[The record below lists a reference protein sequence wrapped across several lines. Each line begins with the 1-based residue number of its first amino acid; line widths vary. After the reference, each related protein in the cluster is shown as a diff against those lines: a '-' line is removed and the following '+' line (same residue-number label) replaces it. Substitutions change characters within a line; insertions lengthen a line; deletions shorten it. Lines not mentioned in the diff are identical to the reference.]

1 MKSELKRDAEAG
13 AEGHATVFVRIGRN
27 IGWLLGGRAF
37 SAIVS
42 IAYLAIAARALGPAR
57 FGAFVIVLTY
67 GQLIANLVQFQS
79 WKGVIRFGAIHVA
92 QNRLD
97 RLARLLGFTAT
108 LDWASAAVGALI
120 AIVAVPVVGPLLHWS
135 AGEQGTAAIFGA
147 VLLLTTGATPT
158 GLLRLFD
165 RFDLLTW
172 TEAIS
177 PLVRLLGSLIAWW
190 LGGGIAAY
198 LWVWALAAFGQM
210 VGQWVAAL
218 LIRRSKIAIG
228 RRSFAL
234 AVSENSRL
242 WRFMLQTNLS
252 NSLSLFWLQTG
263 TLAVGSVAGAVQAGG
278 FRIADRMTKGVIKPV
293 ETLTR
298 ALYPEMARLVATDE
312 RTVLRTVLIRTSWI
326 AAGFSVAIVAIAG
339 LAGGSI
345 LALVAGKEFEFASG
359 YLFLLAIS
367 AAIDLTGFALEPFH
381 NAHGRSG
388 RVLRSRAIG
397 AAAYAGLLGVL
408 LPTIGAEGAAFA
420 SIGASLVMFLQLAL
434 STVQILGIRR

>member
-1 MKSELKRDAEAG
+1 MAVASGDGVEKLEDMIVRAAETT
-13 AEGHATVFVRIGRN
+13 ATH
-27 IGWLLGGRAF
+27 
-37 SAIVS
+37 
-42 IAYLAIAARALGPAR
+42 IAAA
-57 FGAFVIVLTY
+57 
-67 GQLIANLVQFQS
+67 
-79 WKGVIRFGAIHVA
+79 K
-92 QNRLD
+92 
-97 RLARLLGFTAT
+97 
-108 LDWASAAVGALI
+108 AAVGAVI
-120 AIVAVPVVGPLLHWS
+120 AIVAVPLVGPLLHWS
-135 AGEQGTAAIFGA
+135 VAEQGTAAIFGA

-177 PLVRLLGSLIAWW
+177 PLVRLLGSLVAWW
-190 LGGGIAAY
+190 LGGGVAAY

-210 VGQWVAAL
+210 IGQWAAAL
-218 LIRRSKIAIG
+218 LIGRSKIAIG

-252 NSLSLFWLQTG
+252 NSLSLFWMQTG

-278 FRIADRMTKGVIKPV
+278 FRIADRMAKGVIKPV

-312 RTVLRTVLIRTSWI
+312 RVVLRKVFIRTSWI
-326 AAGFSVAIVAIAG
+326 AAAFSVAIVGIAG
-339 LAGGSI
+339 FAGGPI
-345 LALVAGKEFEFASG
+345 LALVAGKEFAFASG

-388 RVLRSRAIG
+388 RVLRSRAVG
-397 AAAYAGLLGVL
+397 AAVYAVLLGIL
-408 LPTIGAEGAAFA
+408 LPTIGAEGAAWA
-420 SIGASLVMFLQLAL
+420 SIGASSVMFLQLAL

>member
-1 MKSELKRDAEAG
+1 
-13 AEGHATVFVRIGRN
+13 
-27 IGWLLGGRAF
+27 
-37 SAIVS
+37 
-42 IAYLAIAARALGPAR
+42 
-57 FGAFVIVLTY
+57 
-67 GQLIANLVQFQS
+67 
-79 WKGVIRFGAIHVA
+79 
-92 QNRLD
+92 
-97 RLARLLGFTAT
+97 
-108 LDWASAAVGALI
+108 
-120 AIVAVPVVGPLLHWS
+120 
-135 AGEQGTAAIFGA
+135 
-147 VLLLTTGATPT
+147 
-158 GLLRLFD
+158 
-165 RFDLLTW
+165 
-172 TEAIS
+172 
-177 PLVRLLGSLIAWW
+177 
-190 LGGGIAAY
+190 
-198 LWVWALAAFGQM
+198 
-210 VGQWVAAL
+210 
-218 LIRRSKIAIG
+218 
-228 RRSFAL
+228 
-234 AVSENSRL
+234 
-242 WRFMLQTNLS
+242 
-252 NSLSLFWLQTG
+252 
-263 TLAVGSVAGAVQAGG
+263 
-278 FRIADRMTKGVIKPV
+278 MTKGVIKPV

-397 AAAYAGLLGVL
+397 AAVYAGLLGGL

>member
-1 MKSELKRDAEAG
+1 MRSELKRDAKAS

-57 FGAFVIVLTY
+57 FGAFVLVLTY

-108 LDWASAAVGALI
+108 LDWASAAVGAVI
-120 AIVAVPVVGPLLHWS
+120 AIVAVPLIGPLLHWS
-135 AGEQGTAAIFGA
+135 AAEQGTAAIFGA

-198 LWVWALAAFGQM
+198 LWVWALAALGQM
-210 VGQWVAAL
+210 IGQWAAAL

-278 FRIADRMTKGVIKPV
+278 FRIADRMAKGVIKPV

-312 RTVLRTVLIRTSWI
+312 RTVLRKVLIRTSWI
-326 AAGFSVAIVAIAG
+326 AAAFSLAIVAIAG
-339 LAGGSI
+339 LAGGPI

-397 AAAYAGLLGVL
+397 AAVYAALLGVL